1 MFAIYNNNG
10 LSFRSTIDNLYN
22 LSNVDSIARSRNNIE
37 EGLPKDHSLKNKKK
51 LYSNSSQVEEAQEAY
66 KKIANID
73 TRVEVFHVKDIMT
86 RQIISLY
93 EDSTIQDAYNIMD
106 EHNIRQI
113 PVLNKQTGQI
123 TGMVFQDTILNLL
136 VKDIDYAQSTLR
148 KSLSSIDFSEVL
160 TTDPLTDIRRVS
172 KVMVDFSLTAIA
184 VVDQDDRLQGIVSRA
199 NVLKAVANTPPLQ
212 IWS

>member
-51 LYSNSSQVEEAQEAY
+51 LYNSSSQVEEAKEAY

-86 RQIISLY
+86 KQIISLY

-106 EHNIRQI
+106 EHNIRQV
-113 PVLNKQTGQI
+113 PVLNKETGQI
-123 TGMVFQDTILNLL
+123 IGMVFQDTILDLL
-136 VKDIDYAQSTLR
+136 VKDIEYAQSTLR
-148 KSLSSIDFSEVL
+148 KTLSSIDFSEVL

-184 VVDQDDRLQGIVSRA
+184 VVDQDDNLQGIVSRA

>member
-22 LSNVDSIARSRNNIE
+22 LSNVDSIARARNNIE

-51 LYSNSSQVEEAQEAY
+51 LYNSSAQIEEAENAY

-86 RQIISLY
+86 KDVISLY
-93 EDSTIQDAYNIMD
+93 EDDSIQDAYDIMQAHD
-106 EHNIRQI
+106 IRQV
-113 PVLNKQTGQI
+113 PVLNRQTEQI
-123 TGMVFQDTILNLL
+123 VGMVFQSTILDL
-136 VKDIDYAQSTLR
+136 VLNDIEFAQSTLKR
-148 KSLSSIDFSEVL
+148 QLSSIDFSEVL
-160 TTDPLTDIRRVS
+160 TTDPITDIRRVS

-184 VVDQDDRLQGIVSRA
+184 VVDQDDKLQGIVSRA